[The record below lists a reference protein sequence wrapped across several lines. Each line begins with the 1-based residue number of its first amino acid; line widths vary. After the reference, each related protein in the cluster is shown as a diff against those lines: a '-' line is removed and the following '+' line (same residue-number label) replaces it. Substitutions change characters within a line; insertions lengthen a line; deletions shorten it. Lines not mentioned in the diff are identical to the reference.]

1 MCKFGDVI
9 VVKDYI
15 GDDGKRIKKHSFVVI
30 DDTPGVIKG
39 LNYNLVTNVMS
50 SFHNG

>member
-15 GDDGKRIKKHSFVVI
+15 GDDGKRIKKTF
-30 DDTPGVIKG
+30 
-39 LNYNLVTNVMS
+39 LCCYR
-50 SFHNG
+50 